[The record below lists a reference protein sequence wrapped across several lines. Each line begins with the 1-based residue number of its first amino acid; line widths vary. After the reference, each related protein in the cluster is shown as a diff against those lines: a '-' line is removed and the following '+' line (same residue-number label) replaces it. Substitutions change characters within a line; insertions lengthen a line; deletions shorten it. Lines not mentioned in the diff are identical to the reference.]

1 MQGWKRVAV
10 VLVAVVCAA
19 AAIGLTAVAFAVD
32 LETANQVASIVG
44 ALVGLAGFV
53 VSAWALL
60 RSARETVEA
69 SNGAVA
75 AGNDIGR
82 VVKGNNNRATG
93 ALPTPPSAAGLGTS
107 SKADG
112 LGSVAAGGSIG
123 EVIGGDGNTT

>member
-1 MQGWKRVAV
+1 M
-10 VLVAVVCAA
+10 A
-19 AAIGLTAVAFAVD
+19 AAIGLTAVALMAD

-53 VSAWALL
+53 VSVWALL
-60 RSARETVEA
+60 RSERAAVEA

-75 AGNDIGR
+75 AGGNVGR
-82 VVKGNNNRATG
+82 VVSGNSNRLTG
-93 ALPTPPSAAGLGTS
+93 ALPTPPSAPGSGTS

-123 EVIGGDGNTT
+123 EVIDGDDNTT